1 MTAPHRTAGRA
12 AVDVV
17 CLVGMLA
24 LALVP
29 LLAVYGGLVALPA
42 LVGGLVLGTGVAVL
56 GAARRWSALTV
67 VALVLVVFVLFG
79 GPLAAPSTTVAGVL
93 PTPSTV
99 VELARGAVTSWK
111 QVLTLQPPIG
121 SSGSLLVAMLLL
133 ALVGSAVAVSVA
145 LRARRGA
152 AAAAAALVPVAAV
165 VAAIL
170 LGVRRPTV
178 PPIATGVALV
188 VVLLPWASWRAGLLR
203 PRRVVATGLLAAV
216 AVAAGVL
223 GAPAVAGPTERL
235 VVRDQ
240 IVPPFDPRAYP
251 SPLSAFREFVKKDE
265 DAKLFTVAGLPAG
278 ARVRLATMD
287 RYDGVVWNV
296 AGDGSAQASGEFR
309 RVGDTVDTTVRGTE
323 AHVDVQ
329 IDDLTG
335 VWLPTVG
342 QATSFDVAD
351 REAAGGLRYNDA
363 TGAAVLTGGV
373 HRGLRYGVDVVV
385 PRVPSTDEIGSA
397 PGSDIAQP
405 DLTGEPDAAA
415 ITAADVARDAGTPV
429 QIAEAL
435 STWLKEKGYFSHG
448 IVDAG
453 DYASLSG
460 HGADR
465 ITSLLAGDIMVGDG
479 EQYAA
484 AMALMARAMGLPARV
499 VLGFVPQDAPA
510 GGPVTVTGKDIQAWV
525 EVSFQ
530 GYGWVPFDATPPP
543 EQTPQEDDQ
552 QKPSEPDP
560 QVVQPPPP
568 PPAAVTPPDEDTEQP
583 QTDDPASDD
592 DDSARWLRIARVA
605 GVVSIPLILL
615 AAPVLVIVGLKAR
628 RRRRRRRSADPV
640 AQVAG
645 GWDEVLDA
653 ARDLRRPPGALATR
667 NESARALAAS
677 FADAP
682 QGALVGARV
691 GALARSADHAVFS
704 AATPSPAQATAYW
717 SDVETAVEAMSHSVG
732 WRRRVRARL
741 STASLR
747 RDRRRPRRRRGAAA

>member
-1 MTAPHRTAGRA
+1 MTAPVRIASRA
-12 AVDVV
+12 AVDIA
-17 CLVGMLA
+17 CLVGTLA

-42 LVGGLVLGTGVAVL
+42 LVGGLVLGTGVAAL
-56 GAARRWSALTV
+56 GAVRRWSALTV
-67 VALVLVVFVLFG
+67 VALVVVVFVLVG
-79 GPLAAPSTTVAGVL
+79 GPLAVPSTTIAGVL

-99 VELARGAVTSWK
+99 VELARGTVTSWK
-111 QVLTLQPPIG
+111 QVLTLQPPVG
-121 SSGSLLVAMLLL
+121 SSGSLLVAMLVL

-145 LRARRGA
+145 LRARGA
-152 AAAAAALVPVAAV
+152 VAATAALVPVAGV

-170 LGVRRPTV
+170 LGVRHPSV
-178 PPIATGVALV
+178 PPIVTGTVLV
-188 VVLLPWASWRAGLLR
+188 VVLLPWSSWRAGLLR
-203 PRRVVATGLLAAV
+203 ARRVVATGLLATI

-223 GAPAVAGPTERL
+223 GAPAVAGPTERF
-235 VVRDQ
+235 VVRDE

-265 DAKLFTVAGLPAG
+265 DAKLFTVTGLPAG
-278 ARVRLATMD
+278 ARIRLATMD

-309 RVGDTVDTTVRGTE
+309 RVGDTIDTTVRGE
-323 AHVDVQ
+323 PAHVEVQ

-351 REAAGGLRYNDA
+351 SAAAAGLRYNDA
-363 TGAAVLTGGV
+363 TGAAVLTDGV

-385 PRVPSTDEIGSA
+385 PPVPTTDEVGSA
-397 PGSDIAQP
+397 AASDISQP
-405 DLTGEPDAAA
+405 ELTGVPDAAT
-415 ITAADVARDAGTPV
+415 ITAADVARDAGNPV
-429 QIAEAL
+429 QIAEQL
-435 STWLKEKGYFSHG
+435 STWLTEQGYFSHG

-484 AMALMARAMGLPARV
+484 AMALMAREMGLPARV
-499 VLGFVPQDAPA
+499 VLGFAPEDAA
-510 GGPVTVTGKDIQAWV
+510 AGPVTVTGKDIQAWV
-525 EVSFQ
+525 EINFQ

-592 DDSARWLRIARVA
+592 DGNAQWLRIARVA

-615 AAPVLVIVGLKAR
+615 AAPLLVIVGLKAR
-628 RRRRRRRSADPV
+628 RRRRRRRSPDTV

-645 GWDEVLDA
+645 GWDEVLDV
-653 ARDLRRPPGALATR
+653 ARDLRRPAGALATR
-667 NESARALAAS
+667 NESARALAAA
-677 FADAP
+677 FADEP
-682 QGALVGARV
+682 QGALVGSRV
-691 GALARSADHAVFS
+691 GALARSADQAVFS
-704 AATPSPAQATAYW
+704 AGDPSPAQATAYW
-717 SDVETAVEAMSHSVG
+717 SDVETTVEAMSHSVG
-732 WRRRVRARL
+732 WRRRMRARL

-747 RDRRRPRRRRGAAA
+747 SDRRRQKRRRRDAS